1 MNISKWNNI
10 YLNNKRLDNVFI
22 EKYGDFNTLFNKN
35 CIGLLVELGEF
46 VNETKVFKY
55 WSIKNINRD
64 LMLEEYADT
73 IISILVFYN
82 MLNLEIKDPINYL
95 KTNDILEL
103 FNYLFN
109 QTSKLMNNF
118 SADLVIDIFNN
129 LFYVK
134 ELLNIKE
141 DEIIETVIKKQ
152 RIIEER
158 LNSEY

>member
-22 EKYGDFNTLFNKN
+22 EKYGDLNTLFNKN

-55 WSIKNINRD
+55 WSIKKSNRD
-64 LMLEEYADT
+64 LILEEYADT
-73 IISILVFYN
+73 ITSVLVFYN
-82 MLNLEIKDPINYL
+82 MLNLEIKEPKNHL

-103 FNYLFN
+103 FNYLFS

-118 SADLVIDIFNN
+118 SVDLVIDIFNN

-134 ELLNIKE
+134 ELLDIEE
-141 DEIIETVIKKQ
+141 DEIIEIIIKKQ
-152 RIIEER
+152 RIVEER

>member
-1 MNISKWNNI
+1 MNISKWNEI
-10 YLNNKRLDNVFI
+10 YLNNKRLDNIFI

-35 CIGLLVELGEF
+35 CIGLLVELGEL

-55 WSIKNINRD
+55 WSIKKPNKD
-64 LMLEEYADT
+64 LVLEEFADVIT
-73 IISILVFYN
+73 SILVFYN
-82 MLNLEIKDPINYL
+82 MLNLKIEEPKNHL

-103 FNYLFN
+103 FNYLFS

-129 LFYVK
+129 LFYAK
-134 ELLNIKE
+134 ELLDIKE
-141 DEIIETVIKKQ
+141 DELIKSISKKHKV
-152 RIIEER
+152 IEER